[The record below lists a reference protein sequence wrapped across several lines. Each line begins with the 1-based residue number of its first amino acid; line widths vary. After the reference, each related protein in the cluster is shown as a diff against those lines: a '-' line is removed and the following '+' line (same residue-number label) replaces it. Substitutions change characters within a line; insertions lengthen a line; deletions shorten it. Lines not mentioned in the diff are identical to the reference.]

1 MRKRSKKILAITAVT
16 IASFTSLSNA
26 TIVQIQTSY
35 GNIEVNLFDTSTP
48 KTVANFLSYIEDNA
62 YDNSIIHRSIR
73 RFVTQGGGFYFN
85 EENVLTEISE
95 KPSIIN
101 EPIYSSLRGTIA
113 MAKISGDPDSAT
125 SQWFINLEDNA
136 IFLDNQNG
144 GFTVFGQVSE
154 AGMAVIDTIAAM
166 PTANKGGAYREIPLE
181 DTSAAITQDNTVVI
195 DTITVIDTTI
205 ESAAA
210 LEPALNPVTSSA
222 NNPDSNSDSNPDIS
236 PNNSSSSSA
245 GSLGFLL
252 TTLLASLGFIGRK
265 KTNRPSQTLS
275 SPLQ

>member
-1 MRKRSKKILAITAVT
+1 MRKRSKKILAITAVI

-85 EENVLTEISE
+85 EENVLTEITE

-195 DTITVIDTTI
+195 DTITVTDATI

-210 LEPALNPVTSSA
+210 LEPALNTVTSSA
-222 NNPDSNSDSNPDIS
+222 NNPDSDSDSNPDTS

-252 TTLLASLGFIGRK
+252 TTLLASVGLIRRK

>member
-1 MRKRSKKILAITAVT
+1 MSTMSKRIKKLLATTAITT
-16 IASFTSLSNA
+16 IASFTNIANA

-35 GNIEVNLFDTSTP
+35 GNIEVNLFDTTTP
-48 KTVANFLSYIEDNA
+48 KTVENFLSYIEDNA

-85 EENVLTEISE
+85 EENVLTEITE
-95 KPSIIN
+95 KPSVIN

-113 MAKISGDPDSAT
+113 MAKISGNPDSAT
-125 SQWFINLEDNA
+125 SQWFINLEDNG

-144 GFTVFGQVSE
+144 GFTVFGQVTE
-154 AGMAVIDTIAAM
+154 AGMAVIDTIAAIS
-166 PTANKGGAYREIPLE
+166 TADKGGAYGDIPLE
-181 DTSAAITQDNTVVI
+181 DISAAITQDNTVVI
-195 DTITVIDTTI
+195 DTIAVIDATI

-210 LEPALNPVTSSA
+210 LEPTLNPVNSSA
-222 NNPDSNSDSNPDIS
+222 NNTDSNSDASS
-236 PNNSSSSSA
+236 NNSSSSSG
-245 GSLGFLL
+245 GSLGLL
-252 TTLLASLGFIGRK
+252 MVALLANLGLLRRE

>member
-1 MRKRSKKILAITAVT
+1 MSKRLKKLLATTAITT
-16 IASFTSLSNA
+16 IASFTNMANA

-48 KTVANFLSYIEDNA
+48 KTVKNFLSYIEDNA

-85 EENVLTEISE
+85 EENVLAEITE
-95 KPSIIN
+95 KPSVIN

-113 MAKISGDPDSAT
+113 MAKIGGNPDSAT
-125 SQWFINLEDNA
+125 SQWFINLEDNG

-144 GFTVFGQVSE
+144 GFTVFGQVTE
-154 AGMAVIDTIAAM
+154 AGMVVIDTIAAIS
-166 PTANKGGAYREIPLE
+166 TADKGGAYGDIPLE
-181 DTSAAITQDNTVVI
+181 DISAAITQDNTVVI
-195 DTITVIDTTI
+195 DTIAVIDATI

-210 LEPALNPVTSSA
+210 LEPALNSITSSA
-222 NNPDSNSDSNPDIS
+222 NNSNSNSDASS
-236 PNNSSSSSA
+236 NNSSSSSA
-245 GSLGFLL
+245 GSLGLLMVALL
-252 TTLLASLGFIGRK
+252 TNLGLLRRK

>member
-1 MRKRSKKILAITAVT
+1 MSKRSKKILAITAII
-16 IASFTSLSNA
+16 IASFTNLANA

-35 GNIEVNLFDTSTP
+35 GNIEVNLFDKNTP
-48 KTVANFLSYIEDNA
+48 KTVENFLSYIEDSA
-62 YDNSIIHRSIR
+62 YDNSIIHRSVR

-85 EENVLTEISE
+85 KENALTEINE

-113 MAKISGDPDSAT
+113 MAKISGDPNSAT
-125 SQWFINLEDNA
+125 SQWFINVEDNG

-195 DTITVIDTTI
+195 DTITVTDATI
-205 ESAAA
+205 ESAAT
-210 LEPALNPVTSSA
+210 LEPTLNAVTSST
-222 NNPDSNSDSNPDIS
+222 NNPDSNSDTSL
-236 PNNSSSSSA
+236 NNASSSSA
-245 GSLGFLL
+245 GSIGFLL
-252 TTLLASLGFIGRK
+252 TTLLASLGLLRK
-265 KTNRPSQTLS
+265 KKPNRR
-275 SPLQ
+275 

>member
-1 MRKRSKKILAITAVT
+1 MSKRIKKLLATAAITT
-16 IASFTSLSNA
+16 IASFTNIANA

-35 GNIEVNLFDTSTP
+35 GNIEVNLFDTTTP
-48 KTVANFLSYIEDNA
+48 ITVANFLSYIEDNA

-113 MAKISGDPDSAT
+113 MAKISGNPDSAT
-125 SQWFINLEDNA
+125 SQWFINLEDNG

-144 GFTVFGQVSE
+144 GFTVFGQVTE
-154 AGMAVIDTIAAM
+154 AGMAVIDTIAAIS
-166 PTANKGGAYREIPLE
+166 TTDKGGAFGDIPLE
-181 DTSAAITQDNTVVI
+181 DISAAMTQDNTVVI
-195 DTITVIDTTI
+195 DTITVTDTTI

-210 LEPALNPVTSSA
+210 LEPALNTVTSSA
-222 NNPDSNSDSNPDIS
+222 NNPDSDSDSNPDTS

-252 TTLLASLGFIGRK
+252 TTLLASLGLIRRK
-265 KTNRPSQTLS
+265 KTNR
-275 SPLQ
+275 